1 MNIMWYRNISLVL
14 ISFILPGM
22 AYAAEPL
29 FSWDDDVFA
38 AGNHITLA
46 DRQYDDIFA
55 AGNTIFLH
63 KQSTGDNV
71 LAANTII
78 IDAPVGGDLYAFGNG
93 LTLNAPVAGDSSLAC
108 NTINIKAPITGDL
121 RAASA
126 TVSIHAP
133 VTGSVLIAAD
143 DVYLDAALAGNVGLA
158 VKTISFGPNA
168 RINGRLTIYGDAS
181 QFNIPNDIIAAQR
194 ITQLDLSN
202 FSQQD
207 LNTGQLN
214 VDGSPDMF
222 SMLIQVGLLTVVI
235 MTLVAILPKR
245 TQSAV
250 IYMKNYFWRSIGR
263 GFMLWSFL
271 FGAVVVSALTV
282 VGIVLIPIWL
292 LMALLAGFLGYAM
305 GCYLIGSRICQFLSW
320 TVSVHWLHQLKVA
333 LLGVLIVVLLSL
345 VPFIEWWLI
354 LVVSCLGQG
363 AMTRSSS
370 AGVA

>member
-1 MNIMWYRNISLVL
+1 MNIMRYCNIFLVL
-14 ISFILPGM
+14 IGFTLPSM
-22 AYAAEPL
+22 AYAEEPV
-29 FSWDDDVFA
+29 FSWGDDVFA
-38 AGNHITLA
+38 AGNHVTLV

-78 IDAPVGGDLYAFGNG
+78 VDAPVGGDLYAFSNG
-93 LTLNAPVAGDSSLAC
+93 LTINAPVAGDSSLAC

-126 TVSIHAP
+126 TIGIHAP

-143 DVYLDAALAGNVGLA
+143 DVYLDAALAGTVGLA

-181 QFNIPNDIIAAQR
+181 QFNIPNDVIAAQR
-194 ITQLDLSN
+194 IAQLNLSD
-202 FSQQD
+202 FAQQD
-207 LNTGQLN
+207 LDTDQLN
-214 VDGSPDMF
+214 VDASPDIF
-222 SMLIQVGLLTVVI
+222 SMLIQVALLTVVI
-235 MTLVAILPKR
+235 MALVTILPQR

-250 IYMKNYFWRSIGR
+250 IYMKNHFWRAIGR

-305 GCYLIGSRICQFLSW
+305 GCYLIGSRIGQLLSW
-320 TVSVHWLHQLKVA
+320 PAPAHWLHQLKVV

-345 VPFIEWWLI
+345 VPYIEWWLI

-363 AMTRSSS
+363 AMTHSRR
-370 AGVA
+370 A